1 MNILK
6 KRATM
11 CFMASSAIS
20 LLGNSVAGVILPLIL
35 LATTGDAFAAGLLA
49 IICAVP
55 QMIIGVLGGALLD
68 RFNRRDI
75 SIISDVISAASI
87 AALPIIDMTVGL
99 NFGWFVLMGIIGS
112 IGDIP
117 GMTARDTLIASVT
130 DHDDVDLQRYM
141 GLSQSLESIVTI
153 IGPAVAAGFVA
164 LVGGTSA
171 LWLTAAMSFLAALVT
186 CGIPRKVGT
195 PGGLLDAAASHES
208 RMEIEAHDAENPHAQ
223 NPYVASGSIDRAAD
237 RGEKPTGGFK
247 ATCIAAKNSLR
258 EGLHALFAED
268 RILCATVSML
278 FGLYIV
284 IGGYQ
289 GLVLPVHFTETAQP
303 AMLGVMLSVMSGGMF
318 AGSLLYTAFT
328 RKLRKRTWYVVSLL
342 GMLVGLVIMGLL
354 PPAAAMLAGGFV
366 FGVSAG
372 PVSALLGYIMLH
384 RIPDEKRGK
393 ALGTQNSLSMLTAP
407 AAVFAS
413 SIMVETMGTQIT
425 SYVLMAIWAGVTL
438 WAIATPRMR
447 RLDEEL

>member
-11 CFMASSAIS
+11 CFMVSSAVS
-20 LLGNSVAGVILPLIL
+20 LLGNSVASVVLPLIL

-49 IICAVP
+49 IICAIP
-55 QMIIGVLGGALLD
+55 QMVIGVLGGALLD

-75 SIISDVISAASI
+75 SIISDIISAVSI

-130 DHDDVDLQRYM
+130 DHDGVDLQRYM
-141 GLSQSLESIVTI
+141 GLNQSLESIVTI
-153 IGPAVAAGFVA
+153 IGPTVAAGFVA
-164 LVGGTSA
+164 LAGGTSA
-171 LWLTAAMSFLAALVT
+171 LWLTSAMSLTATLVT

-195 PGGLLDAAASHES
+195 PKLANGEGTVVAGGYGEELAGG
-208 RMEIEAHDAENPHAQ
+208 HAG
-223 NPYVASGSIDRAAD
+223 ACTG
-237 RGEKPTGGFK
+237 KPANGFA

-268 RILCATVSML
+268 KILCATVSML

-328 RKLRKRTWYVVSLL
+328 HKLRKRTWYTVSLL
-342 GMLVGLVIMGLL
+342 GMLAGLVIMGLL

-372 PVSALLGYIMLH
+372 PISALLGYIMLH

-413 SIMVETMGTQIT
+413 SIMAEAMGTHIA
-425 SYVLMAIWAGVTL
+425 SYMLMAIWAGVTL

-447 RLDEEL
+447 HLDEEL

>member
-6 KRATM
+6 KHATM
-11 CFMASSAIS
+11 CFMVSSAVS
-20 LLGNSVAGVILPLIL
+20 LLGNSVASVVLPLIL

-49 IICAVP
+49 IICAIP
-55 QMIIGVLGGALLD
+55 QMVIGVLGGALLD

-75 SIISDVISAASI
+75 SIISDIISAASI

-130 DHDDVDLQRYM
+130 DHDGVDLQRYM

-171 LWLTAAMSFLAALVT
+171 LWLTSAMSLTAALVT

-195 PGGLLDAAASHES
+195 PKLADGEGTAAAGGCGEG
-208 RMEIEAHDAENPHAQ
+208 I
-223 NPYVASGSIDRAAD
+223 AATGE
-237 RGEKPTGGFK
+237 RGEEVAGGRAGACTGKPANGFA

-268 RILCATVSML
+268 KILCATVSML

-328 RKLRKRTWYVVSLL
+328 HKLRKRTWYTVSLL
-342 GMLVGLVIMGLL
+342 GMLAGLAIMGLL

-372 PVSALLGYIMLH
+372 PISALLGYIMLH

-413 SIMVETMGTQIT
+413 SIMVEAMGTHIA

-447 RLDEEL
+447 NLDEEL

>member
-11 CFMASSAIS
+11 CFMVSSAIS

-75 SIISDVISAASI
+75 SIISDIISAASI

-130 DHDDVDLQRYM
+130 DYDDVDLQRYM

-171 LWLTAAMSFLAALVT
+171 LWLTSAMSLLAALVT

-195 PGGLLDAAASHES
+195 PGLALDAGE
-208 RMEIEAHDAENPHAQ
+208 HA
-223 NPYVASGSIDRAAD
+223 
-237 RGEKPTGGFK
+237 EKPATGFK

-318 AGSLLYTAFT
+318 AGSMLYTAFT
-328 RKLRKRTWYVVSLL
+328 RKLHKRTWYVISLL
-342 GMLVGLVIMGLL
+342 GMLAGLIIMGLL

-425 SYVLMAIWAGVTL
+425 SYVLMAIWAGVTI